1 MGLLDKHQKTNIRFK
16 SEDFMF
22 YEPTILQKDELK
34 NMIKGTI
41 KINKD
46 LEISGDISLKEIR
59 FVIKELTNIGNE
71 IDELSDEEF
80 KNKLNNGDRQVINL
94 FREVENY
101 INEVIEDI
109 MYENEQYIQF
119 INSFINIANT
129 KADEGK
135 IKDKVNRLLKQ
146 FDQMKLM
153 MKNIKNGKMKMP
165 F

>member
-34 NMIKGTI
+34 NMIKETI

-109 MYENEQYIQF
+109 MYENEQYIKF

-135 IKDKVNRLLKQ
+135 IKEKVGLKPC
-146 FDQMKLM
+146 FKL
-153 MKNIKNGKMKMP
+153 KIIEINKIA
-165 F
+165 